1 MSNLLKRGFYILLL
15 LFTVFFLVSCEASNV
30 KTLHPSELFYIHD
43 DDHIL
48 LNATQWTIFDYG
60 VELYED
66 SKSNDIESSIRGS
79 QVVVVATYELE
90 SNLDSTTL
98 FNEWGIGENDM
109 GILIILFFTR
119 DGEDS
124 LVSNVLVEIGARMST
139 YLSAFEASN
148 LLDTYF
154 YDPLVPDFNYDLKLM
169 QFYFK
174 LLEKIYLDIYDYSSY
189 NYDSFIDEYLYN
201 QYEYFGSIPRSQ
213 NFEFTWETILWIILG
228 IILFGFGG
236 SLTYIFPLFIFK
248 GLKSPFKGGG
258 GKSFGY
264 WFKR

>member
-1 MSNLLKRGFYILLL
+1 MHNLLKRCFFITLILFITLL
-15 LFTVFFLVSCEASNV
+15 LVSCQTSDV
-30 KTLHPSELFYIHD
+30 KTLTPNELFYIHD

-60 VELYED
+60 VELYND
-66 SKSNDIESSIRGS
+66 SRSDDIESSIRGS

-98 FNEWGIGENDM
+98 FNAWGIGENDM
-109 GILIILFFTR
+109 GILIILFFTKN
-119 DGEDS
+119 GEDS
-124 LVSNVLVEIGARMST
+124 VVSNVLVEIGAKMSS
-139 YLSAFEASN
+139 YISAFEASN

-154 YDPLVPDFNYDLKLM
+154 YDPTVPDFNYDLKFM

-174 LLEKIYLDIYDYSSY
+174 LLEKIYLDIYDYSLY
-189 NYDSFIDEYLYN
+189 DYDSFIDEYLVN

-213 NFEFTWETILWIILG
+213 TFEFTWETVLWILLG
-228 IILFGFGG
+228 IIVFGFGG
-236 SLTYIFPLFIFK
+236 TLTYIFPLFIFR
-248 GLKSPFKGGG
+248 GLKSPFRGGG
-258 GKSFGY
+258 GRSFGY